1 VLTVPFQDLQEPQAL
16 QEPLALLEQLVP
28 LAQLVLPVLLAQM
41 VDLLTITITR
51 QKLQLQQVIL
61 VISI

>member
-1 VLTVPFQDLQEPQAL
+1 VLTVPFQDLQEPQAP

-51 QKLQLQQVIL
+51 LIHQQQQEIL
-61 VISI
+61 VAAI